1 MDYFKFSGVEF
12 GNWVNQKERAWFLN
26 CTYDS
31 LMDLVELL
39 GLPVTFASLGG
50 KLGIAF
56 GSRGT
61 GVDSA
66 AAHFEPGN
74 MLIHLT
80 KTQGVGALAHE
91 FAHGFDC
98 VLAKRNGLNNN
109 FLANTFFTP
118 VKGVTQYR
126 IIKSQHTNILKM
138 ARLQISLS
146 SWLII
151 LLLSQ
156 PNTLITKKD
165 KAVRAL

>member
-1 MDYFKFSGVEF
+1 MSSRTDLIVFWQNE
-12 GNWVNQKERAWFLN
+12 
-26 CTYDS
+26 TDS
-31 LMDLVELL
+31 II
-39 GLPVTFASLGG
+39 T
-50 KLGIAF
+50 
-56 GSRGT
+56 
-61 GVDSA
+61 
-66 AAHFEPGN
+66 
-74 MLIHLT
+74 
-80 KTQGVGALAHE
+80 
-91 FAHGFDC
+91 
-98 VLAKRNGLNNN
+98 

-126 IIKSQHTNILKM
+126 IIKSDHTNILKM